1 MVVVAVVISDARHC
15 CVCRKVIIR
24 KINAQHTVM
33 TTHCCWLW
41 WWTCTLPGHRA
52 MIRDRLATLER
63 VQVAECVWDGETAKY
78 VLVLI
83 AWHCVCA
90 SKKAKSQI
98 ANSVLTGAKCCLP
111 IDRAASAEASASAT
125 DDDHSALNAQSA
137 ALKKGEKREK
147 RLPVHLNNI
156 TWWCKHRHPQD
167 RSIQSFDSLAVVQ
180 TPEPPPPPPPQI
192 IIIIFFNTTVFSLPT
207 TVCLTA
213 KTSTGETSSAEV
225 LNR

>member
-125 DDDHSALNAQSA
+125 DDHSALKAQSA
-137 ALKKGEKREK
+137 AWRRGEKK
-147 RLPVHLNNI
+147 RPPVHLNN
-156 TWWCKHRHPQD
+156 TAWWCKHWHRKD
-167 RSIQSFDSLAVVQ
+167 RSIQSFDFPAVVQ
-180 TPEPPPPPPPQI
+180 MTEPPPPQI
-192 IIIIFFNTTVFSLPT
+192 IIIIFFNTTVSSLPT

-213 KTSTGETSSAEV
+213 KTSTGKTSSAEV